1 MNAIEN
7 IALIIIAA
15 SIIKLVVLAINPKK
29 WMNFSKAIYSK
40 PHRIRIVGTFLAALV
55 LYYLIGAGITIVE
68 IFAVMAF
75 MACLL
80 MIGFA
85 SFGSELIKKFKIIN
99 IWKDYGYYILIW
111 VILLLWGLKELFF

>member
-7 IALIIIAA
+7 IALIIITL
-15 SIIKLVVLAINPKK
+15 SIIKIIMLAINPKK
-29 WMNFSKAIYSK
+29 WMNFAKSVYVNPTRLKI
-40 PHRIRIVGTFLAALV
+40 IGTLLAGLV
-55 LYYLIGAGITIVE
+55 LYYLVGAGITIIE

-75 MACLL
+75 FAALI

-85 SFGSELIKKFKIIN
+85 NIGSELVKKFKIKN
-99 IWKDYGYYILIW
+99 IWKDYGYYTLLW